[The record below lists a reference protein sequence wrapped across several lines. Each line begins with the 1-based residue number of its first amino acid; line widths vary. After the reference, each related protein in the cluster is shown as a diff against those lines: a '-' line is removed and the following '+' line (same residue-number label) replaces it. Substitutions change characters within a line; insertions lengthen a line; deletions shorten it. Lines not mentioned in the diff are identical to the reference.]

1 MPSVPK
7 PKAAVKKLS
16 RLREIDGERWVF
28 RFENGLVVHTDPFMK
43 DDPGR
48 ILPVGGPQDTILSRL
63 ASLPELVAGKR
74 VFEPFAGSG
83 VLGLM
88 ALRLGAAH
96 VDFLDVNPRAQS
108 FELDNARR
116 NGFAPT
122 RFRAILQSIADFE
135 PPLMSEAPYDLV
147 LANPPFVPTPAGIAG
162 TLTSAGGPEGNDLV
176 ELLLARLPRLLVPR
190 GEAYVYVMQLV
201 TSEGRPLV
209 ADAIE
214 RHVVS
219 RSVALTPTQ
228 AEPMPLSHYLDAY
241 LRYFPVQANE
251 VERWAAELER
261 AHGAGLGVQ
270 HYVMHVQPERPGP
283 TSWAVTPDLLEKYG
297 QLPYPSWSYRDL
309 ALSRVMENVLPPSEP
324 RAQA

>member
-1 MPSVPK
+1 MAK
-7 PKAAVKKLS
+7 PPGAVKKLS
-16 RLREIDGERWVF
+16 RQREIEGERWVF

-48 ILPVGGPQDTILSRL
+48 ILPVGGPQDAILSRL
-63 ASLPELVAGKR
+63 ASLPQLVAGKR

-96 VDFLDVNPRAQS
+96 VDLLDVNPRAQS

-116 NGFAPT
+116 NGFAPA

-135 PPLMSEAPYDLV
+135 PETRYELV
-147 LANPPFVPTPAGIAG
+147 LANPPFVPTPAGITG

-176 ELLLARLPRLLVPR
+176 ELLLARLPRLLAPE

-201 TSEGRPLV
+201 THGGRPLI

-214 RHVVS
+214 HLVVS

-228 AEPMPLSHYLDAY
+228 AEPNPLTHYVDAY
-241 LRYFPVQANE
+241 LRYFPLQSNE
-251 VERWAAELER
+251 VEGWAAELER
-261 AHGAGLGVQ
+261 AHGAGLSMQ

-283 TSWAVTPDLLEKYG
+283 TEWTVTPDLHEKYG

-309 ALSRVMENVLPPSEP
+309 ALSRVMENVLPSSQPT
-324 RAQA
+324 AQA